1 MVTKEDLIEDRD
13 ILSLLRERLSEVQV
27 AKNALLAQIMSSEA
41 FLALISREKGLK
53 ESLELTETRL
63 RTNAVE
69 LYKVDPSSKEII
81 PGINI
86 RETTK
91 IDYDPT
97 IAKSYA
103 MKHLMFLKLDEKA
116 FEKYAKDQKETDAEL
131 DFVTILKQ
139 PSATIAT
146 DLSKFLPESTK

>member
-1 MVTKEDLIEDRD
+1 MITKDELHNDLCGLAVDRQ
-13 ILSLLRERLSEVQV
+13 SLSELQNQK
-27 AKNALLAQIMSSEA
+27 AALLAKFMASPEFAS
-41 FLALISREKGLK
+41 LIVLEKYLK
-53 ESLELTETRL
+53 DEVQQAEDKL
-63 RTNAVE
+63 RADAVD

-81 PGINI
+81 PGVNI

-131 DFVTILKQ
+131 DFVTISKV
-139 PSATIAT
+139 PSATIST
-146 DLSKFLPESTK
+146 DLSKFLPESAK